1 MVEADFLRRLRPRS
15 GCHLLAEDPAHR
27 SIRDELT
34 ARVLDGWDP
43 DEVTR
48 KMAMAQRDEQ
58 VMRQWAETV
67 DTPDPHRWDLRPEM
81 DYVDGP

>member
-1 MVEADFLRRLRPRS
+1 MND
-15 GCHLLAEDPAHR
+15 LAEDPAYA
-27 SIRDELT
+27 SIRDELV

-58 VMRQWAETV
+58 VMREWAETV
-67 DTPDPHRWDLRPEM
+67 DPPDTYRWDLHPDM